1 TRFGLGRRFLP
12 DSTLPRT
19 KAWPRPSRSSATGS
33 ADVPLRMYPVEELAQ
48 LSTAQRR
55 FSMLLLGM
63 FAVLAMTLAVV
74 GIYGLMSYSVSQR
87 SHEIGLRMALGS
99 ETSRVIRMVIR
110 EGLALSGLGVA
121 MGIGYAIAMTRV
133 MSGLLFGIAPTD
145 PLTYAALS

>member
-1 TRFGLGRRFLP
+1 
-12 DSTLPRT
+12 
-19 KAWPRPSRSSATGS
+19 
-33 ADVPLRMYPVEELAQ
+33 
-48 LSTAQRR
+48 
-55 FSMLLLGM
+55 MLLLGM

-145 PLTYAALS
+145 PLTYAALSLLLITVTVVACYIPARRASRVDPLVALRHE

>member
-1 TRFGLGRRFLP
+1 
-12 DSTLPRT
+12 
-19 KAWPRPSRSSATGS
+19 
-33 ADVPLRMYPVEELAQ
+33 MYPVEELAQ

-145 PLTYAALS
+145 PLTYAALSLLLITVTVVACYIPARRASRVDPLVALRHE